1 MKKGSRLLMLLCVLT
16 ALLCVSAM
24 AANEPTST
32 GIYGI
37 TSVPGVTI
45 EAKTASGASITPTTI
60 GDYTGFCALG
70 EKLAVSYAGATDGAF
85 YLLIVTNKA
94 TTAPTAADI
103 VYIDQQTADN
113 SGVSFTAYPSA
124 LGKGE
129 YYVYLSSNA
138 GSGLGSS
145 GLVQIGSFKGYVPC
159 KLGDVN
165 NDGKIT
171 TADAVDIL
179 WAVTEK
185 KALDG
190 TQTLAADVNGNRQVD
205 VTDATYILKFIVG
218 QDVPYDLS
226 ND

>member
-1 MKKGSRLLMLLCVLT
+1 MKKASRLLMLLCVLT

-24 AANEPTST
+24 AANEPTSA

-37 TSVPGVTI
+37 TSDPDVTI

-70 EKLAVSYAGATDGAF
+70 EKLAVSYAGAADNAF

-103 VYIDQQTADN
+103 VYIDQQTAD

-138 GSGLGSS
+138 GSGLGSG
-145 GLVQIGSFKGYVPC
+145 GLEQIGSFKGYVPY

-179 WAVTEK
+179 WAVTGK
-185 KALDG
+185 KELDG
-190 TQTLAADVNGNRQVD
+190 TQTLAANVNGDEQVD

-218 QDVPYDLS
+218 QAVPYDLS